1 MSDNYSYETTE
12 TPVRP
17 PAILYELVLCN
28 GTLVT
33 EELFLDKVE
42 RIEFYKDN
50 KIGYILCSGKNIVTM
65 PLCPVNDMAL
75 RDSAK
80 SNLAV
85 EFRLGKESTTN
96 PEVIYRYL
104 RRCKLAVIQGF
115 TDLTPFHLH
124 DSPKAEQEKNA

>member
-1 MSDNYSYETTE
+1 MSDGYSYQTT
-12 TPVRP
+12 VRP
-17 PAILYELVLCN
+17 PAILYELVLAN

-42 RIEFYKDN
+42 RIEFSKDN
-50 KIGYILCSGKNIVTM
+50 KIGYVSCSWKNIVTM
-65 PLCPVNDMAL
+65 PLCPVKDMNL
-75 RDSAK
+75 RTSAQ

-85 EFRLGKESTTN
+85 EFRLGKESTSD

-104 RRCKLAVIQGF
+104 RRVKLAVIQGY

>member
-1 MSDNYSYETTE
+1 MSDDYSYNMT
-12 TPVRP
+12 VRP
-17 PAILYELVLCN
+17 PAILYELVLGN

-42 RIEFYKDN
+42 RIEFYKDHN
-50 KIGYILCSGKNIVTM
+50 IGYISCSWKNIVTM
-65 PLCPVNDMAL
+65 PLCPVKDMTL
-75 RDSAK
+75 RASAQ

-85 EFRLGKESTTN
+85 EFRLGKESTTD

-104 RRCKLAVIQGF
+104 RRCKLAVIQGH

-124 DSPKAEQEKNA
+124 DSPNAERYMEV